1 METAARKSP
10 VVPDGRRLT
19 VRQKAARIRLVAF
32 DVDGTLTDGK
42 LYFGPQGEIVKGFS
56 VLDGQGMALLK
67 KSGIKLALVTGRSSE
82 MVRMRAAELKV
93 DRVLQGVKDKRQALL
108 ELAGV
113 FALEP
118 LEIAMMGDDW
128 PDLAAFS
135 VAGFTAAPCDAHFE
149 VRQRAD
155 WVAQSSAGTG
165 AAREL
170 CDYIL
175 QAKGLYQK
183 LLGTFLNVPS
193 GQEPARAVPRKT
205 SALNTSA
212 SKVSASK
219 VTEGKALAKKLA
231 EDRRTRR
238 S

>member
-1 METAARKSP
+1 MAAARRSSALFQEGKP
-10 VVPDGRRLT
+10 LT

-42 LYFGPQGEIVKGFS
+42 LYFGPQGEVLKAFS
-56 VLDGQGMALLK
+56 VLDGQGLALLK
-67 KSGIKLALVTGRSSE
+67 KAGLKLALVTARSSE
-82 MVRMRAAELKV
+82 MVRIRATELKV

-108 ELAGV
+108 ELAEE

-118 LEIAMMGDDW
+118 VEIAMMGDDW

-135 VAGFTAAPCDAHFE
+135 VAGFAAAPCDAHFE
-149 VRQRAD
+149 VRRRAD
-155 WVAQSSAGTG
+155 WVAQTTAGTG

-175 QAKGLYQK
+175 KAKGLYQK
-183 LLGTFLNVPS
+183 LLSPFLGVASLPAAAGAARLQKSPGQFAEHRS
-193 GQEPARAVPRKT
+193 G
-205 SALNTSA
+205 
-212 SKVSASK
+212 
-219 VTEGKALAKKLA
+219 
-231 EDRRTRR
+231 RR

>member
-1 METAARKSP
+1 MAAT
-10 VVPDGRRLT
+10 RRSAILLQEGKALT

-42 LYFGPQGEIVKGFS
+42 LYFGSQGEVLKAFS

-67 KSGIKLALVTGRSSE
+67 KAGLKLALVTGRSSE

-108 ELAGV
+108 ELAEE

-135 VAGFTAAPCDAHFE
+135 VAGFSAAPSDGHVE

-155 WVAQSSAGTG
+155 WVAQATAGTG

-175 QAKGLYQK
+175 KAKGLYQK
-183 LLGTFLNVPS
+183 LLSPFLGVASDPTAASAARLQTSPGQSAEHRS
-193 GQEPARAVPRKT
+193 GRRA
-205 SALNTSA
+205 
-212 SKVSASK
+212 
-219 VTEGKALAKKLA
+219 
-231 EDRRTRR
+231 
-238 S
+238 